1 MPHGD
6 ITHIEIPVSDNERA
20 RSLYN
25 ALDAGAGAD
34 RRQQLVC
41 RDGGPGRQPDRARR
55 GDDRRGRG
63 QRVRR
68 GQLRTVVL
76 ACAAAIGLLVPAG
89 GASAAGVDA
98 SSQGAQNAEGEFVAS
113 VDFTSLQAVDVRGNK
128 CEFTVNGTLTFT
140 GTLEGAA
147 TGTTTAV
154 IFAPCAD
161 ALAAPPGT
169 YFDIF
174 RFEGDFSGDALG
186 QPADGPLSY
195 AGQTRVGG
203 AIDAT
208 ILLGGD
214 DARAALRADAQVAVG
229 GTYSGVAKRS

>member
-1 MPHGD
+1 M
-6 ITHIEIPVSDNERA
+6 
-20 RSLYN
+20 
-25 ALDAGAGAD
+25 
-34 RRQQLVC
+34 
-41 RDGGPGRQPDRARR
+41 
-55 GDDRRGRG
+55 
-63 QRVRR
+63 RVP
-68 GQLRTVVL
+68 LRTGAL
-76 ACAAAIGLLVPAG
+76 ACAAAVWLLVPAG
-89 GASAAGVDA
+89 GATAAGVDA
-98 SSQGAQNAEGEFVAS
+98 SSQGAQSAEGGFVAS

-154 IFAPCAD
+154 IFAPCSE

-169 YFDIF
+169 YFDVF
-174 RFEGDFSGDALG
+174 RFEGDFSGDVLG
-186 QPADGPLSY
+186 EPADGPLSY

-208 ILLGGD
+208 ILLGGN